1 MLVNKLKNI
10 NINYL
15 KLSKNIAGRIKC
27 LHWPHAASM
36 FETLVCEH
44 SKYLLPT

>member
-15 KLSKNIAGRIKC
+15 KLPKNIAGRTKC
-27 LHWPHAASM
+27 LHWPHAARM
-36 FETLVCEH
+36 FETPSLRAQ
-44 SKYLLPT
+44 